1 MYVGTGLQRATRAT
15 KVMLVITTSAAIAS
29 LVALVMAGIS
39 GHDTEHAAELTILA
53 IITMVLAMITAALSD
68 GVYHTEVQMRS
79 DAEEGIKIL
88 MRLDALNREE
98 AEQLLDEYRDVVD
111 DGEDPEE
118 VLYH

>member
-53 IITMVLAMITAALSD
+53 IITMALALITAVLSD
-68 GVYHTEVQMRS
+68 GVTARRF
-79 DAEEGIKIL
+79 K
-88 MRLDALNREE
+88 
-98 AEQLLDEYRDVVD
+98 
-111 DGEDPEE
+111 
-118 VLYH
+118 